1 MGLALLAHIL
11 RTALFRLRSMLH
23 SIDYRVYVQ
32 STEQQSIYEY
42 RYPHRVSEIHDILL
56 KSSRLIKEYKIIKAH
71 KHCANSHTPE

>member
-42 RYPHRVSEIHDILL
+42 R
-56 KSSRLIKEYKIIKAH
+56 
-71 KHCANSHTPE
+71 